1 LIELPLQPV
10 TIGRATAPN
19 RLVFG
24 PHETNLCRGRSFSER
39 SVAYYRRRA
48 AGGCGVLITETAS
61 VHDSD
66 WPYER
71 APLAAECG
79 PGWAAIAA
87 AVHDAGP
94 AGAVV
99 LASLGHAGGQ
109 GSSAYSQR
117 ALWAP
122 SPFPDPATR
131 EIPQAMEV
139 DEIEAVVAGFA
150 DAASL
155 AVASGLA
162 GVEINAGQL
171 SLLRQFLSGLTNQRQ
186 DDYGTDRSL
195 LVRRV
200 VAAVRAAVGPGPI
213 VGLRLGCD
221 ELAPWAGITPEAA
234 PELARGLSEG
244 LDYVVAVRAPAFDVG
259 GTRPDGHT
267 EAGFA
272 VPLAD
277 ALRQA
282 LPPNVAVMAQ
292 GSVVEP
298 AMAEAILAAGS
309 ADLIEMTRA
318 QIADPDLAA
327 KLAAGVPEQVRP
339 CVLCNQRC
347 QVRDARNPLVSCIGE
362 PFSGYE
368 SEEAVPSG
376 AAATPLDVLVIGA
389 GPAGLEAA
397 RVAAGRG
404 HRVELVESGPRP
416 GGRLATA
423 SAGAGRSHLARLGD
437 WLAAECERLGVP
449 VTTGRGIG
457 AEEVERRLAGGTR
470 VVLCTG
476 ARHEATLVGSDGS
489 VAVLTAADVL
499 RAAHDGRLDDLPTGA
514 VAVADPVG
522 DSVGVAVSEL
532 LAGRGRDVVLITGDL
547 IAGVQ
552 LSRSGDLAPANARL
566 ARAGVRIAKGSI
578 VRQVADGAVQ
588 LENTYTGEKA
598 DVPAALLVEVT
609 FGRPD
614 DALWRDHPGLVRA
627 GDAVAPRTA
636 YEAVLEGRR
645 AALALEDPR

>member
-10 TIGRATAPN
+10 TIGRAIAPN

-24 PHETNLCRGRSFSER
+24 PHETNLCRGRAFSER

-61 VHDSD
+61 VHESD

-87 AVHDAGP
+87 AVRAASP
-94 AGAVV
+94 SGALV
-99 LASLGHAGGQ
+99 LAALGHAGGQ

-122 SPFPDPATR
+122 SQFPDPATR
-131 EIPQAMEV
+131 EIPQAMEP

-150 DAASL
+150 DAAAS
-155 AVASGLA
+155 AVASGLD

-171 SLLRQFLSGLTNQRQ
+171 SLLRQFLSGLTNQRP
-186 DDYGTDRSL
+186 DDYGTDRSR

-200 VAAVRAAVGPGPI
+200 VAAVRAAVGPEPI

-234 PELARGLSEG
+234 PDLAVGLAEG
-244 LDYVVAVRAPAFDVG
+244 LDYVAAVRAPAFDVG

-277 ALRQA
+277 ALRRA

-292 GSVVEP
+292 GSIIDP

-309 ADLIEMTRA
+309 ADLVEMTRA

-368 SEEAVPSG
+368 SEDVFPPG
-376 AAATPLDVLVIGA
+376 AAARSLDVLVIGA

-397 RVAAGRG
+397 RVAASRG

-416 GGRLATA
+416 GGLVATA
-423 SAGAGRSHLARLGD
+423 AAGAGRSHLARLGD
-437 WLAAECERLGVP
+437 WLAAECERLGVQ
-449 VTTGRGIG
+449 VATGRTIG
-457 AEEVERRLAGGTR
+457 AEEMERRLVDGTR

-476 ARHEATLVGSDGS
+476 SRHEPTVGEGDGS

-499 RAAHDGRLDDLPTGA
+499 RAAHEGTLGTLPAGP
-514 VAVADPVG
+514 VVVADPVG
-522 DSVGVAVSEL
+522 DSGGVAVGEL
-532 LAGRGRDVVLITGDL
+532 LAAHGRHVVLVTGDL

-566 ARAGVRIAKGSI
+566 ARAGVRVAKGSI
-578 VRQVADGAVQ
+578 VRQLAGGAVQ
-588 LENTYTGEKA
+588 LENTYTGEKE
-598 DVPAALLVEVT
+598 DVPAAVLVEVT

-614 DALWRDHPGLVRA
+614 EALWRDHPGLVRA
-627 GDAVAPRTA
+627 GDAVAPRTI